1 MSNATEL
8 LNVLIIGIVV
18 CGVPLFI
25 IGIIIYSTVI
35 NLNQQKAHQRIAQQ
49 VGFQALNQESN
60 VQRTWYGGVHNG
72 RRVAIKVIAVP
83 YRTGSSDGGSRVGV
97 QMELRIIMEV
107 DPENP
112 DGLYV
117 QNKSLKKIPATF
129 EEAFIEKGF
138 PLTRAVRD
146 AMLAFIY
153 MGYPTGISK
162 NLSLRFTRGLRDLL
176 LMERKA
182 AGKHVLPETVLP
194 DAKAIL
200 VHNHLIAEPTPAEF
214 NTLLTQL
221 DAIAGAVEHGT
232 FPALF
237 AGKTTPPPEGNGRV
251 ISWIFFGLLFVIL
264 PTCLCMCVVAYTVLS
279 S

>member
-1 MSNATEL
+1 MSNSTDL
-8 LNVLIIGIVV
+8 FSILIVGIVL

-25 IGIIIYSTVI
+25 SGMVIISAVI

-72 RRVAIKVIAVP
+72 RRVAIKVIATP
-83 YRTGSSDGGSRVGV
+83 YRTLGGDSGTRVGV
-97 QMELRIIMEV
+97 RMTLRVIMEV
-107 DPENP
+107 DPESP
-112 DGLYV
+112 DDLLV
-117 QNKSLKKIPATF
+117 QNKSLKTIPATF
-129 EEAFIEKGF
+129 EEAFVEKGV
-138 PLTRAVRD
+138 PLTQAVRD

-162 NLSLRFTRGLRDLL
+162 DMSLRFSRGLRDLL
-176 LMERKA
+176 LMERKT
-182 AGKHVLPETVLP
+182 AGKNILPENILP
-194 DAKAIL
+194 NAKAIL
-200 VHNHLIAEPTPAEF
+200 VHNHLIAEPKPAEF
-214 NTLLTQL
+214 NTLLTEL
-221 DAIAGAVEHGT
+221 DAIGEAVEHGT

-237 AGKTTPPPEGNGRV
+237 EGKTTPPPKGNGKAV
-251 ISWIFFGLLFVIL
+251 SWIVFGLFFVIL